1 MIVRT
6 HSKPNLI
13 QRALLGISSGI
24 ARVAARL
31 GTTRSVFKGAEMSR
45 LWSDW
50 VASPISAD
58 QEIYNDFLRLRSR
71 AREMRRN
78 HPIIRKYLK
87 LLANNVIGPNG
98 FKLRARVRN
107 NDGKLAVPINKKI
120 EAAWFEFCKDVTV
133 DGLHTMT
140 SLCQFLMK
148 ALATD
153 GEILVRKIRSFKANK
168 FRWALQTIDP
178 DLLDHLYMRAPGD
191 GQNEIRLGIE
201 IDVYGRPVAYW
212 FWDRHPT
219 DLINIS
225 ARKRIRVAAD
235 EITHFFDPDRVNQSR
250 GVTWLN
256 AVMMP
261 AKMLDGYVEAEVV
274 AARIGASKMGFLE
287 QTNAADSEPPA
298 VDAENPRGKLE
309 IEASPGSFEELP
321 PGYQFKEWN
330 PEHPGVTFPNFLKAM
345 GRWIAAGLG
354 VGYNTLNDDLEGVN
368 YSSIRTA
375 MLVERDEWRSLQGR
389 FISKVMQPWFCEW
402 LTFAQL
408 SGQLVLDNRAPE
420 AFEKV
425 TFVPRGWQWVDPLKD
440 VNASV
445 AEIDNGLN
453 SRQRVCA
460 EQGDDFEEI
469 AEELAEE
476 QDIIDELGLILTGLG
491 EAAGAQAADT
501 DKTAEEIDAQNDAG
515 ASGSSAAKGDDS
527 KGRSRV
533 VKILEA
539 RRARSLRNVE
549 RLRQVSKIYANE
561 G

>member
-6 HSKPNLI
+6 VPKPNLV
-13 QRALLGISSGI
+13 QRAMFAVSKGI
-24 ARVAARL
+24 ARAAARL
-31 GTTRSVFKGAEMSR
+31 GGTRSVFKGAEMSR

-87 LLANNVIGPNG
+87 LLANNVVGPNG
-98 FKLRARVRN
+98 FKLRARVKN
-107 NDGKLAVPINKKI
+107 NDGQLAKPINKKI
-120 EAAWFEFCKDVTV
+120 EAAWFEFCKDVSV
-133 DGLHTMT
+133 DGKHTMT

-148 ALATD
+148 ALGTD
-153 GEILVRKIRSFKANK
+153 GEFLVRKIRNFKANK

-178 DLLDHLYMRAPGD
+178 DLLDHLFMRAPQG
-191 GQNEIRLGIE
+191 GENEIRLGIE
-201 IDVYGRPVAYW
+201 IDLYGRPVAYW

-225 ARKRIRVAAD
+225 ARKRIRVPAD

-256 AVMMP
+256 SVMMP

-274 AARIGASKMGFLE
+274 AARIGASKMGFL
-287 QTNAADSEPPA
+287 QQQNAADAEPPLT
-298 VDAENPRGKLE
+298 DQENPKGKLE

-321 PGYQFKEWN
+321 PGYEFKEWN
-330 PEHPGVTFPNFLKAM
+330 PEHPAGTFPNFLKAM

-375 MLVERDEWRSLQGR
+375 MLVERDEWRSMQGR
-389 FISKVMQPWFCEW
+389 FITMVMMPWYCEW
-402 LTFAQL
+402 IQFAQL
-408 SGQLVLDNRAPE
+408 SGQLVLDNRPDE

-425 TFVPRGWQWVDPLKD
+425 SFVPRGWQWVDPLKD

-453 SRQRVCA
+453 SRQRICA

-476 QDIIDELGLILTGLG
+476 QEIIDELGLILTGLG
-491 EAAGAQAADT
+491 VAAGAQAADT
-501 DKTAEEIDAQNDAG
+501 DATAEEKDAQNDA
-515 ASGSSAAKGDDS
+515 ASGTSGGSGSDAKG
-527 KGRSRV
+527 RNRV

-539 RRARSLRNVE
+539 RRARSLRNAE
-549 RLRQVSKIYANE
+549 RLLQASKIYANE
-561 G
+561 R